1 MFVKVQSVG
10 LGFCFPVFDSNS
22 RLLTRSLQLYPEA
35 PITTHVSD
43 FKDFAKFGNFWGI
56 EPQKL
61 PRNSPSP
68 PTVPVWREYACG
80 GLDGVFLPPEDAES
94 KVVFFAEVQF
104 QKDQLLYHRFFS
116 ELFLYL
122 YRNQTRYDDWYG
134 VLIFPSR
141 SLEPDDSTMHRALL
155 NSSQVQRLYLD
166 ELGDANEQ
174 PIGIS
179 LVLLT
184 IQQED
189 RTVEQAKQLIA
200 RAREEDT
207 GSLSREAI
215 IDIVTTIAVYK
226 FASFSREE
234 VEAMLGLS
242 IEQTRVY
249 QEAKEEGRQE
259 GRQEEREQLLAAT
272 VPLLLQ
278 TGMTIEE
285 IAEQIGVEVEV
296 VRQSAQRASE

>member
-1 MFVKVQSVG
+1 MRRDAIFYQIFQRFPG
-10 LGFCFPVFDSNS
+10 LFFELIG
-22 RLLTRSLQLYPEA
+22 Q
-35 PITTHVSD
+35 
-43 FKDFAKFGNFWGI
+43 
-56 EPQKL
+56 
-61 PRNSPSP
+61 
-68 PTVPVWREYACG
+68 TVPQMDNYRFESVEVKELSFRI
-80 GLDGVFLPPEDAES
+80 DGVFLPPEDAES

-104 QKDQLLYHRFFS
+104 QKDQSLYHRFFS

>member
-1 MFVKVQSVG
+1 M
-10 LGFCFPVFDSNS
+10 D
-22 RLLTRSLQLYPEA
+22 
-35 PITTHVSD
+35 
-43 FKDFAKFGNFWGI
+43 
-56 EPQKL
+56 
-61 PRNSPSP
+61 
-68 PTVPVWREYACG
+68 
-80 GLDGVFLPPEDAES
+80 
-94 KVVFFAEVQF
+94 
-104 QKDQLLYHRFFS
+104 
-116 ELFLYL
+116 
-122 YRNQTRYDDWYG
+122 
-134 VLIFPSR
+134 
-141 SLEPDDSTMHRALL
+141 RALL

-278 TGMTIEE
+278 TGMTIEQ
-285 IAEQIGVEVEV
+285 IAEQIGVEVEA

>member
-1 MFVKVQSVG
+1 MRRDAIFYQIFQRSPRLFFELIG
-10 LGFCFPVFDSNS
+10 QTPPQIDNYRFDSVEVKELS
-22 RLLTRSLQLYPEA
+22 FR
-35 PITTHVSD
+35 I
-43 FKDFAKFGNFWGI
+43 
-56 EPQKL
+56 
-61 PRNSPSP
+61 
-68 PTVPVWREYACG
+68 
-80 GLDGVFLPPEDAES
+80 DGVFLPPEDAES

-104 QKDQLLYHRFFS
+104 QKDQFLYHRFFS

-122 YRNQTRYDDWYG
+122 YRNQKRYDDWYG

-166 ELGDANEQ
+166 ELGDPNEQ

-259 GRQEEREQLLAAT
+259 EREQLLAAT

-278 TGMTIEE
+278 TGMTIEQ

-296 VRQSAQRASE
+296 VRQSAQRGAK